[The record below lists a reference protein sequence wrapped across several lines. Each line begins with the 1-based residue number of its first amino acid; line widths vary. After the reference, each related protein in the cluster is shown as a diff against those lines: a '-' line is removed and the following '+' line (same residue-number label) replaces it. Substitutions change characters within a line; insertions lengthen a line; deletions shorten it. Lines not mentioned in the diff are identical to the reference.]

1 MSQPRPRQTKKQKK
15 ALAFRTRQKTG
26 KKKNNDLES
35 DEDALGFPV
44 DENQD
49 LAGLADLPLEV
60 EEIPAGGRPGGR
72 KGKAQDGGQRP
83 AQPLGSKKRKREGE
97 DSVVEVEEKARK
109 KSKVQPTAPES
120 GVEGQNSAVVKKG
133 TQPQRFILFIGAFR
147 PSGFE

>member
-15 ALAFRTRQKTG
+15 ALAFRTRQKSG
-26 KKKNNDLES
+26 RKKNNDLEG

-60 EEIPAGGRPGGR
+60 EEIPAGSGPGGR
-72 KGKAQDGGQRP
+72 KGKAQDDGQRQ
-83 AQPLGSKKRKREGE
+83 AQPLGSKKRKREDK
-97 DSVVEVEEKARK
+97 DSIVEVEEKTRK
-109 KSKVQPTAPES
+109 KAKVQPTAPGS
-120 GVEGQNSAVVKKG
+120 GAEDQVSAVVKKK

-147 PSGFE
+147 PSGLE